1 MSAVASRSTRAAAR
15 GSRNTA
21 AGFVLAITLWL
32 LAGITIAV
40 GLMTL
45 WAVDQVG
52 QARIG
57 HEMLEDEIAVH
68 DTRDTLL
75 YLAST
80 RELTLAGLP
89 TGTQSEATQALRR
102 LDEFGGFK
110 RDPIGDELSLDG
122 SPYMGVGG
130 TTFELQDEAGLYAMV
145 WPGPAELER
154 FLLAHGVDRDKI
166 PRLRDTLL
174 DYIDADDLN
183 RLNGAESRDYEREKR
198 SPPPNRRL
206 LVPGELA
213 QVMGWDELAPGQLSA
228 IIEHIT
234 PYYSGAVN
242 LNTMPPDLL
251 PAWVAGCPETCERI
265 TSRRRQT
272 PFHSSA
278 DLQAKVGVRLP
289 GDDLI
294 DYRYVA
300 EPSLRLTLWGRTGA
314 AWRMHV
320 RLTPLADQQGPW
332 SILAAYPVPRPSHD
346 NPADETGST
355 LFTDQTPDRK
365 PAGADPVRGAA
376 GRSRVGGSP
385 R

>member
-1 MSAVASRSTRAAAR
+1 M
-15 GSRNTA
+15 
-21 AGFVLAITLWL
+21 LAITLWL

-89 TGTQSEATQALRR
+89 TGTQSEATLALRR
-102 LDEFGGFK
+102 LDEFGGLR

-122 SPYMGVGG
+122 SAYMGVGG
-130 TTFELQDEAGLYAMV
+130 TTFQLQDEAGLYSFV
-145 WPGPAELER
+145 WPRPADLDR
-154 FLLAHGVDRDKI
+154 FLLAHGVERDRI

-198 SPPPNRRL
+198 PPPPNRRL
-206 LVPGELA
+206 LVPGEIA
-213 QVMGWDELAPGQLSA
+213 RVMGWDELAPEQLSA
-228 IIEHIT
+228 IIEHTT
-234 PYYSGAVN
+234 PYYAGAVN
-242 LNTMPPDLL
+242 LNTMPAELL
-251 PAWVAGCPETCERI
+251 PAWVVGCPETCDRI
-265 TSRRRQT
+265 TTRRRQT
-272 PFHSSA
+272 PFHSSVE
-278 DLQAKVGVRLP
+278 LQAKVGVRLP
-289 GDDLI
+289 GDDLL
-294 DYRYVA
+294 DYRFVA
-300 EPSLRLTLWGRTGA
+300 EPSLRVTLWGRTGA

-320 RLTPLADQQGPW
+320 RLTPLADRRGPW
-332 SILAAYPVPRPSHD
+332 SILAAYPVTRPSHD
-346 NPADETGST
+346 KPADETGST
-355 LFTDQTPDRK
+355 LFTDQTLDR
-365 PAGADPVRGAA
+365 
-376 GRSRVGGSP
+376 
-385 R
+385 